1 MLFINAVYE
10 CRVQMLCTNVAHKY
24 WNHSASVAS
33 VFEHLIKTR
42 ICVSERTNCAKVGKT
57 EGRGRG
63 RWYNPPNGNLSQK
76 CRKSRGVLDF
86 GKTPADLQKM
96 VVLGFGDPA
105 RSLYRARNLPHSF
118 CDREGQDSASGCPD
132 SRAKIDD
139 KRCKRRT
146 STAPSRPR
154 AG

>member
-1 MLFINAVYE
+1 
-10 CRVQMLCTNVAHKY
+10 MLCNIPYSTLSREIWNMTFCAPVHKC

-96 VVLGFGDPA
+96 
-105 RSLYRARNLPHSF
+105 
-118 CDREGQDSASGCPD
+118 
-132 SRAKIDD
+132 
-139 KRCKRRT
+139 
-146 STAPSRPR
+146 
-154 AG
+154 

>member
-24 WNHSASVAS
+24 RNHSASVAS

-105 RSLYRARNLPHSF
+105 DSLYRSRNLPHPRSSG
-118 CDREGQDSASGCPD
+118 EGKNGASGCAD
-132 SRAKIDD
+132 SRAKTDH
-139 KRCKRRT
+139 
-146 STAPSRPR
+146 
-154 AG
+154 

>member
-24 WNHSASVAS
+24 RNHSASVAS

-42 ICVSERTNCAKVGKT
+42 ICVSERASRAEVGKT
-57 EGRGRG
+57 GRRGRG

-86 GKTPADLQKM
+86 GKTQADLQKM
-96 VVLGFGDPA
+96 VVLGA
-105 RSLYRARNLPHSF
+105 RHA
-118 CDREGQDSASGCPD
+118 A
-132 SRAKIDD
+132 
-139 KRCKRRT
+139 
-146 STAPSRPR
+146 
-154 AG
+154 